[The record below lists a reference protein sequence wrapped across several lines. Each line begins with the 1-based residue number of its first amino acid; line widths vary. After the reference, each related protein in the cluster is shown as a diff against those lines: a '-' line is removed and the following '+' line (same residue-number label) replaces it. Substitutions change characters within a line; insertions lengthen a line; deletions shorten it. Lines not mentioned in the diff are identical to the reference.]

1 MNSELA
7 LLHLLQL
14 VSPALPVGAYSY
26 SEGLEALV
34 DRKTIANPESLQAW
48 LENELRCGSIR
59 LEAAVMLRTYWALAS
74 EDLAAVARWN
84 AWQSAARETEELRE
98 QSWQMG
104 RSLLK
109 LLVEL
114 QPQLE
119 PVALATASPCNYSV
133 AFGIAAAFWKVDAS
147 VAVTGYLQSWIANL
161 ISAAVRLI
169 PLGQTAGQQ
178 TLLAL
183 HNTILE
189 TTQKILAIDDED
201 LSSCSWGLALASMSH
216 QTQYTR
222 LFRS

>member
-1 MNSELA
+1 MNDST

-26 SEGLEALV
+26 SEGLESS
-34 DRKTIANPESLQAW
+34 IARAIVSNKETLAAWIVQELQY
-48 LENELRCGSIR
+48 GSIR
-59 LEAAVMLRTYWALAS
+59 LEAAVMLRVYENIACQNL
-74 EDLAAVARWN
+74 EGVVRWN
-84 AWQSAARETEELRE
+84 AWLSAARETEELRQ

-114 QPQLE
+114 QPQFQPLTDAI
-119 PVALATASPCNYSV
+119 ALPCNYAV
-133 AFGIAAAFWKVDAS
+133 AFGLAAAVWE
-147 VAVTGYLQSWIANL
+147 VAPHTMTISYLQSWAANL
-161 ISAAVRLI
+161 ISAGVRLI

-178 TLLAL
+178 ILFNLHDLLGHVAQEIML
-183 HNTILE
+183 L
-189 TTQKILAIDDED
+189 KDEE
-201 LSSCSWGLALASMSH
+201 LGSCSWGLALASMAH